1 MCFWFWDCWIQYNW
15 NFCLC
20 LYFFLFFLGFLDDF
34 LVQDP
39 IAELENGFLGRGIC
53 VCFIFGYW
61 IFGSFAFNIVGF
73 MLLRWGLFMILFLP
87 VGASYSLLFIFYF
100 YLCLSCF
107 VRFWFWVCSLYCDY
121 DSVLAGNGEDNF
133 SCQLLCSGY
142 ICLPLMAHWNIVPF
156 FAFQLHMPI
165 QYLDSFCK

>member
-1 MCFWFWDCWIQYNW
+1 MPI
-15 NFCLC
+15 
-20 LYFFLFFLGFLDDF
+20 FF
-34 LVQDP
+34 
-39 IAELENGFLGRGIC
+39 
-53 VCFIFGYW
+53 FIFFGIFRWFFGSRSNSRARKWVSRNGDLCVFYFW
-61 IFGSFAFNIVGF
+61 ILNFGSFAFNIVGF